1 MSRRIAREELFKIVF
16 EAEMNK
22 VLPQELLENYLNRG
36 EVILSKK
43 GQEFLVKFVEGI
55 SLHNEEMNTLLS
67 NTMEGWSLER
77 IGTVEK
83 ALLKCAAYELN
94 YEDTGFEIVANEVI
108 ELAKVYGDEKSH
120 EFINGVIAKLI
131 KK

>member
-22 VLPQELLENYLNRG
+22 SLPQELLENYLNRD

-43 GQEFLVKFVEGI
+43 GKEFLVKFVEGI
-55 SLHNEEMNTLLS
+55 SLHNDEINNLLS
-67 NTMEGWSLER
+67 ITMEGWSLER
-77 IGTVEK
+77 IGIVEK

-94 YEDTGFEIVANEVI
+94 YEDTGHEIVANEVI
-108 ELAKVYGDEKSH
+108 ELAKIYGDEKSH

>member
-22 VLPQELLENYLNRG
+22 VLPKELLENYLNRN

-43 GQEFLVKFVEGI
+43 GEEFLVKFVEGI
-55 SLHNEEMNTLLS
+55 SLHNDEINTLLS
-67 NTMEGWSLER
+67 DTMEGWSLER
-77 IGTVEK
+77 IGVVEK
-83 ALLKCAAYELN
+83 ALLKCATYELN
-94 YEDTGFEIVANEVI
+94 FEDTGHEIVANEVI

-120 EFINGVIAKLI
+120 EFINGVLAKLI